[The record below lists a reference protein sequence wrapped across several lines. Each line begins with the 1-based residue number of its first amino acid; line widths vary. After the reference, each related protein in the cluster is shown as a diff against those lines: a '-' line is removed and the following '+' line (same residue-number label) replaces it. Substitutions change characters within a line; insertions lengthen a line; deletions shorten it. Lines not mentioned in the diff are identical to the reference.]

1 MISTG
6 IFDIETSALEADRG
20 IILCAVI
27 QGSNKKTPTI
37 FRTDELNPKWK
48 RGNRGDDSEITRRL
62 TKTLSQF
69 DVLVAHNG
77 TRFDIPFIRTRL
89 ARWGLE
95 RFPDVKI
102 IDPLSIAFRKFRLNH
117 NSLGSI
123 SDFIGSSD
131 RKHRLDWSVWM
142 DCILNGSTA
151 AMDEI
156 VTHCLADVRELNDVL
171 NLVKPYVKVLDDR
184 GSAL

>member
-6 IFDIETSALEADRG
+6 IFDIETSDLAADRG

-27 QGSNKKTPTI
+27 QGSDRKTPQI
-37 FRTDELNPKWK
+37 FRTDELNKGWK
-48 RGNRGDDSEITRRL
+48 RGKRGDDSEITKQL
-62 TKTLSQF
+62 TKALSNY

-77 TRFDIPFIRTRL
+77 TRFDVPFIRTRL
-89 ARWGLE
+89 ARWGLD

-102 IDPLSIAFRKFRLNH
+102 IDPLSIAFRKFRLNR

-123 SDFIGSSD
+123 SDFIGSAD
-131 RKHRLDWSVWM
+131 RKHALDWSIWM

-156 VTHCLADVRELNDVL
+156 VTHCVADVRELNDVL
-171 NLVKPYVKVLDDR
+171 ALVKPYVKVLDDR

>member
-27 QGSNKKTPTI
+27 QGSNKSAPVI
-37 FRTDELNPKWK
+37 FRTDELNPGWK
-48 RGNRGDDSEITRRL
+48 KGKRGDDSAITSEL
-62 TKTLSQF
+62 TRALSKF

-77 TRFDIPFIRTRL
+77 TRFDVPFIRTRL
-89 ARWGLE
+89 ARWGLT

-123 SDFIGSSD
+123 SDFIGSTD
-131 RKHRLDWSVWM
+131 RKHRLDLSVWM
-142 DCILNGSTA
+142 DCILNGNTK

-156 VTHCLADVRELNDVL
+156 VTHCLADVKELKDVL